1 MTEDMQLS
9 LDWKTGSRE
18 RVDDLVKLMQPPP
31 VPTPHLHDKGSLKAV
46 LFFFLPKLEVSG

>member
-46 LFFFLPKLEVSG
+46 LFFLPKLEVSG